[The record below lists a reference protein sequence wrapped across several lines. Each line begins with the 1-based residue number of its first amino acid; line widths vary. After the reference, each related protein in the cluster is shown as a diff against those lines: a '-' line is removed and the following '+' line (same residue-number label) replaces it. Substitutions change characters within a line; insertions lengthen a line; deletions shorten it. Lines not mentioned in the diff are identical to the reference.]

1 MTSHDFIE
9 KHAVM
14 FSDATCVLRGI
25 TPYGVEV
32 FVPVSTD
39 DPIPLRDEFQ
49 RLLTGASDESVSQ

>member
-14 FSDATCVLRGI
+14 FSDATCVIRGI
-25 TPYGVEV
+25 TSHGTEV

-49 RLLTGASDESVSQ
+49 STLSSEQTKGE